1 MALMCASESAMQS
14 IRNVPRAAWFVLL
27 HAVLFGLG
35 ISFFDVLFN
44 FYLVSRGFGTELA
57 GILSTT
63 MRVAGL
69 VVGIP
74 VGMLVDR
81 YGSRRSLAVAM
92 LLYATT
98 LTWQLY
104 APSVMWII
112 VTQFLNG
119 CCMAMAMTS
128 IMPLLTSTTTDEGQ
142 RGFIFGLNEASI
154 SLGLVGG
161 IIAGWMPSV
170 LAPLMHVDAQSLPA
184 YRTAMLIGVGLFYLS
199 IVPIL
204 FVRVTEHHEGHERDA
219 EANAGTPQLRRHFL
233 LYGLPNLLMGLG
245 GGAIIPFQSLLLR
258 NQFGLPDHSVG
269 IVISFAEL
277 AIGGG
282 AFLSGHYLA
291 KKRLRLWVAVLRAM
305 AGPGVLLILA
315 PWQFLSII
323 GYLWRAFS
331 LGMAVT
337 LSDLQI
343 MRFVKPK
350 QRGVAMSM
358 ITIMWSAGWGSASL
372 LSGFVQ
378 PVYGFAPLV
387 WFAGAAYIS
396 AGIAAWRIFRDE

>member
-1 MALMCASESAMQS
+1 MQS
-14 IRNVPRAAWFVLL
+14 IRSVPRAAWYVLL

-44 FYLVSRGFGTELA
+44 FYLVSRGFGSELA

-63 MRVAGL
+63 MRIAGL
-69 VVGIP
+69 IVGVP

-81 YGSRRSLAVAM
+81 YGARRSLAVAM
-92 LLYATT
+92 VFFATT
-98 LTWQLY
+98 LAWQLY
-104 APSVMWII
+104 APSVVWII
-112 VTQFLNG
+112 ITQFLNG
-119 CCMAMAMTS
+119 CCAALAMTS
-128 IMPLLTSTTTDEGQ
+128 IMPLLTATTHDEAQ

-154 SLGLVGG
+154 SIGLIGG
-161 IIAGWMPSV
+161 IIAGWLPSV
-170 LAPLMHVDAQSLPA
+170 ISPLLQVDAQSVTA
-184 YRTAMLIGVGLFYLS
+184 YRTTMLIGVGLFFVS
-199 IVPIL
+199 VIPIL
-204 FVRVTEHHEGHERDA
+204 FVRVTEHHEEHHRDA
-219 EANAGTPQLRRHFL
+219 EANAGSPQLRRLFL
-233 LYGLPNLLMGLG
+233 LYGVPNLLMGLG
-245 GGAIIPFQSLLLR
+245 GGAIIPFQNLLLR
-258 NQFGLPDHSVG
+258 NQFGLPDYRVG
-269 IVISFAEL
+269 VVISFAEL
-277 AIGGG
+277 AIGTG
-282 AFLSGHYLA
+282 ALISGHFLA
-291 KKRLRLWVAVLRAM
+291 KKRLRFWVALLRAL

-315 PWQFLSII
+315 PWQALSIV
-323 GYLWRAFS
+323 GYLARAFA

-387 WFAGAAYIS
+387 WFAGIAYIS
-396 AGIAAWRIFRDE
+396 AGIAAWRIFADEG

>member
-1 MALMCASESAMQS
+1 MCASESAMQS
-14 IRNVPRAAWFVLL
+14 IRNVPRAAWYVLI

-57 GILSTT
+57 GVLSTT
-63 MRVAGL
+63 MRLAGL
-69 VVGIP
+69 VVGVP
-74 VGMLVDR
+74 VGVLIDR
-81 YGSRRSLAVAM
+81 YGARRSLAAGIF
-92 LLYATT
+92 LYGVT
-98 LTWQLY
+98 LAWQLY
-104 APSVMWII
+104 APSVVWII
-112 VTQFLNG
+112 IIQFLNG
-119 CCMAMAMTS
+119 CFLAIAMTA
-128 IMPLLTSTTTDEGQ
+128 IMPLLTATTHDEAQ

-154 SLGLVGG
+154 SFGLIGG

-170 LAPLMHVDAQSLPA
+170 LAPLLQVDAQSMAA
-184 YRTAMLIGVGLFYLS
+184 YRSAMLIGVGLFFVS
-199 IVPIL
+199 VIPIL
-204 FVRVTEHHEGHERDA
+204 LVRVTEHHEEHARDA

-258 NQFGLPDHSVG
+258 NQFGLPDHTVG
-269 IVISFAEL
+269 VVISFAEL
-277 AIGGG
+277 AIGAG
-282 AFLSGHYLA
+282 ALLSGHFLA
-291 KKRLRLWVAVLRAM
+291 KKRLRFWVAFLRAM

-315 PWQFLSII
+315 PWQALSII
-323 GYLWRAFS
+323 GYLWRAFA

-337 LSDLQI
+337 MSDLQI

-396 AGIAAWRIFRDE
+396 AGIAAWRIFNDEL

>member
-1 MALMCASESAMQS
+1 MQS
-14 IRNVPRAAWFVLL
+14 FKNVPKAAWLVLI
-27 HAVLFGLG
+27 HAVMFGLG

-44 FYLVSRGFGTELA
+44 FYLVSRGYGTELA
-57 GILSTT
+57 GILATT

-69 VVGIP
+69 VVGVP
-74 VGMLVDR
+74 AGMLVDR

-92 LLYATT
+92 LFFAST
-98 LTWQLY
+98 LVWQLF
-104 APSVMWII
+104 APSEFWII
-112 VTQFLNG
+112 AAQFFNG
-119 CCMAMAMTS
+119 CAAAVAMTS
-128 IMPLLTSTTTDEGQ
+128 IMPLLTATTRDEAQ

-154 SLGLVGG
+154 SIGLIGG
-161 IIAGWMPSV
+161 VIAGWLPS
-170 LAPLMHVDAQSLPA
+170 LIAPLLHVDAQSLPA
-184 YRTAMLIGVGLFYLS
+184 YRTAMLVGTALFYLS
-199 IVPIL
+199 VIPIL
-204 FVRVTEHHEGHERDA
+204 FVDVAEHHEEPHHDA
-219 EANAGTPQLRRHFL
+219 EANAGDPQTRRQFL

-258 NQFGLPDHSVG
+258 NQFGLPDHTVG
-269 IVISFAEL
+269 VVISFAEL
-277 AIGGG
+277 AIGSG
-282 AFLSGHYLA
+282 ALLSGHFLA
-291 KKRLRLWVAVLRAM
+291 KKRLRFWVATLRSL
-305 AGPGVLLILA
+305 AGPGLLLILA
-315 PWQFLSII
+315 PWPVVSIV

-358 ITIMWSAGWGSASL
+358 ITIMWSAGWGSAAL

-387 WFAGAAYIS
+387 VFGTVAYLCAGL
-396 AGIAAWRIFRDE
+396 AAWLIFVEKAEI

>member
-1 MALMCASESAMQS
+1 MQS

-35 ISFFDVLFN
+35 MSFFDVLFN
-44 FYLVSRGFGTELA
+44 FFLVSRGFGSELA

-69 VVGIP
+69 IVGVPAGI
-74 VGMLVDR
+74 LIDR
-81 YGSRRSLAVAM
+81 YGSRRSLAIAM
-92 LLYATT
+92 LFFAAT

-104 APSVMWII
+104 APSVFWII

-119 CCMAMAMTS
+119 CCAALAMTA
-128 IMPLLTSTTTDEGQ
+128 IMPLLTATTDDESQ

-154 SLGLVGG
+154 SIGLIGG

-170 LAPLMHVDAQSLPA
+170 LAPMMQVDAQSMPA
-184 YRTAMLIGVGLFYLS
+184 YRSAMLFGVGLFYLS
-199 IVPIL
+199 ILPIL
-204 FVRVTEHHEGHERDA
+204 FVRVTEHHEEHARDA
-219 EANAGTPQLRRHFL
+219 EANAGTPQLRRQFL
-233 LYGLPNLLMGLG
+233 LYGVPNMLMGLG

-258 NQFGLPDHSVG
+258 NQFGLPDQSVG
-269 IVISFAEL
+269 VVISIAVL
-277 AIGGG
+277 AIGCG
-282 AFLSGHYLA
+282 ALLSGHFLA
-291 KKRLRLWVAVLRAM
+291 KRRLRFWVAALRAL

-315 PWQFLSII
+315 PWQALAIV
-323 GYLWRAFS
+323 GYVWRAFS

-378 PVYGFAPLV
+378 PVYGFAPLI
-387 WFAGAAYIS
+387 WFAGAAYLC
-396 AGIAAWRIFRDE
+396 AGIAAWYIFRDDV